1 MSKLKSVFIKIMK
14 AIFCVLL
21 VILLIIVGFSV
32 FLLTGKEKT
41 IGIELN
47 GINLDSVADGT
58 YVGSYN
64 GYRWSNTVEVT
75 VKNHQIINISVKKPQ
90 VFAKEETIQ
99 ELTES
104 VVSKQTTEVDVVTG
118 ATADSKAFLKA
129 VENALD

>member
-1 MSKLKSVFIKIMK
+1 LRIIGYITNNCW
-14 AIFCVLL
+14 IFC
-21 VILLIIVGFSV
+21 IL
-32 FLLTGKEKT
+32 TYWKRKT